1 MIIYIYMYILS
12 IYIIIDTNMYVYK
25 YTHRYRVAPLK
36 LGSYILVESG
46 EENHSI
52 QKHPHINSCQ
62 QN

>member
-1 MIIYIYMYILS
+1 MYILS